1 MNLETKVCVI
11 VGCIVS
17 SLLDAETKAEL
28 IEFMWK
34 IEEEMGEQE

>member
-11 VGCIVS
+11 VGCITDS
-17 SLLDAETKAEL
+17 RLDVETKAEL

-34 IEEEMGEQE
+34 IEEEIGEQE